1 MCSVGL
7 FVTLVPRT
15 MVCMSSV
22 DGLLHLGVVHCFWC
36 ILLTFRHA
44 SVSRTV
50 WYESSCQFVACLAYC
65 FVCFLLTV
73 CYVSVFWLFGTLVPR
88 ALVWTCSVRLFV
100 RLVFCTFF
108 SMYSVGLF
116 VTLVPRTLL
125 YVFCLILCHVYA
137 LHNVLYVVCLIFCH
151 GSVLGTVFN
160 VFWCLFAS

>member
-1 MCSVGL
+1 
-7 FVTLVPRT
+7 

-50 WYESSCQFVACLAYC
+50 GMSLLASLLRVLRTVLYIFFWLFVTL
-65 FVCFLLTV
+65 
-73 CYVSVFWLFGTLVPR
+73 VSVFLLFGTLVPR
-88 ALVWTCSVRLFV
+88 ALVWMCSVRLFV
-100 RLVFCTFF
+100 SLMFCTFF

-116 VTLVPRTLL
+116 VTLVPRTLF
-125 YVFCLILCHVYA
+125 YVFCLILCHVNA